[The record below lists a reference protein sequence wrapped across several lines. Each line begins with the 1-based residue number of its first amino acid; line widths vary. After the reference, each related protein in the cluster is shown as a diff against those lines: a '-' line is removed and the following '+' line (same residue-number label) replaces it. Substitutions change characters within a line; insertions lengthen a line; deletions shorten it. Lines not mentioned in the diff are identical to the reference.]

1 MNFLAP
7 AGLWLLALAIP
18 LIVLYFIRT
27 RRRELQVPS
36 LLLWDTA
43 PRFEGNSAFFQKMQ
57 RDPLLL
63 LQLLAL
69 VLLAIALA
77 RPFMTVMGEGERR
90 VVVVLDTSAS
100 MKAKDVSPSR
110 FDEARTR
117 EIGRAHV

>member
-43 PRFEGNSAFFQKMQ
+43 PVGLVQQ
-57 RDPLLL
+57 VPIWLLL
-63 LQLLAL
+63 DIKRLHLLRWTTA
-69 VLLAIALA
+69 
-77 RPFMTVMGEGERR
+77 
-90 VVVVLDTSAS
+90 
-100 MKAKDVSPSR
+100 
-110 FDEARTR
+110 
-117 EIGRAHV
+117 